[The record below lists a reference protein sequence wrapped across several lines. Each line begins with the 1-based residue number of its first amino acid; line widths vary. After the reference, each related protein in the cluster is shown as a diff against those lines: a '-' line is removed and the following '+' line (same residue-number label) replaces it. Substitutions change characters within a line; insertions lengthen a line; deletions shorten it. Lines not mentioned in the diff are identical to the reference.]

1 MNNSDTRQQSIWNIE
16 TELLAHRLRLEQA
29 KAALQILPTSIE
41 CLARS
46 CLAFVPDPHAPK
58 PFRRAQE
65 DLTQSF
71 EYLSESL
78 ACAERLIEDIDEL
91 LKDADH
97 VRDQLDKVDC
107 VAPSANQIDPTKSA
121 KIISLQ
127 PGEDP
132 PTKH

>member
-1 MNNSDTRQQSIWNIE
+1 MNNSDTRQQSLWNIE

-29 KAALQILPTSIE
+29 KAAVQILPTSIE

-46 CLAFVPDPHAPK
+46 CLAFLPDPHAPQAI
-58 PFRRAQE
+58 RYAQE
-65 DLTQSF
+65 DVTQNF

-78 ACAERLIEDIDEL
+78 ACAERLIEEIDEL

-97 VRDQLDKVDC
+97 VRDQLDKVDD
-107 VAPSANQIDPTKSA
+107 VAPSTNQIDPTQSA
-121 KIISLQ
+121 KIISLY